1 MKSPYD
7 AEIIEI
13 ISSRVKIDPTE
24 FTREMTL
31 DSAGLDSIDIIE
43 TVFELEDRFNIAIPF
58 NANAQDRDKL
68 RTAGD
73 VIDLVTQLIVEAET
87 PVPAT
92 SQA

>member
-7 AEIIEI
+7 AEIIGI

-43 TVFELEDRFNIAIPF
+43 TVFELEDRFKIAIPF
-58 NANAQDRDKL
+58 NANAQDKEKL

-73 VIDLVTQLIVEAET
+73 VIDLVTQLIVEADAL
-87 PVPAT
+87 VPAP